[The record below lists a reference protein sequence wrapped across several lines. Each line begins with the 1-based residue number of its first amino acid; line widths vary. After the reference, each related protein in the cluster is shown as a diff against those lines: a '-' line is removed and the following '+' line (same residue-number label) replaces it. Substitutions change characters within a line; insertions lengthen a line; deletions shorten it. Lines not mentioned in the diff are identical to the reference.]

1 MTAKKKLGMGLDLLL
16 SAVEAGSDRF
26 GESMVPTEIKSLYEA
41 AVDQDEKDNSLEA
54 YHLYRRVTE
63 IYETLTIEQTFGV
76 HRVVSQA
83 FNNLAII
90 LYENGQHDQA
100 IKYLKRAL
108 EIWPENTT
116 AQENFAAIKEGQW

>member
-16 SAVEAGSDRF
+16 SAVETGSDRF

-90 LYENGQHDQA
+90 LYENGQPDQA